1 MTQQPPTPP
10 MGERR
15 RRRDAERKAAQAT
28 GEHELNQPMT
38 RRERRALEE
47 ALASGALELTPDG
60 QYAPTGEVPVT
71 TTGQHVLS
79 GLESGRSAES
89 ADSGAQAS
97 SADAPDVPDDAPDG
111 AADAPGDAAASTQSP
126 PVADVP
132 QRQSWRDTAQEVEA
146 LHPPP
151 TMAKAPDGG
160 GSGDQGTS
168 PGSESAAGSAA
179 SARSGGSAS
188 SGPSAGSAESAGD
201 LADTGAGEVSRR
213 SLRARQ
219 ADSGATAPEQPSE
232 RTTTGR
238 RPVIRPP
245 ASARSTRTV
254 DATGELTSIQRAIRD
269 INAAPEE
276 LGTESEFESVA
287 AAEGSPEAADVDAVS
302 AQSPSTAS
310 PEPAGSVGAEASS
323 PASPAEAV
331 GRASAEAS
339 SPATSASS
347 SFSAEEDDEEE
358 ADDSFDMSP
367 RWPSLSAVAA
377 ESTTSEVTD
386 PDTVDDGAA
395 DRGVVAGTTRATAA
409 DANQEGSSPEQAR
422 TAAEL
427 DSDEPDEAEEEADD
441 ERHTPRV
448 LQVLYWLVLVLAGL
462 VLGLL
467 VWRMA
472 TGDLFGGD
480 DALALTGTLLPLRQ

>member
-28 GEHELNQPMT
+28 GEHEINQPMT

-60 QYAPTGEVPVT
+60 QYAPTGELPVT

-79 GLESGRSAES
+79 GLESARSPVS
-89 ADSGAQAS
+89 AGSGAEAS
-97 SADAPDVPDDAPDG
+97 SADAAE
-111 AADAPGDAAASTQSP
+111 ASTQSSP
-126 PVADVP
+126 LAEAP
-132 QRQSWRDTAQEVEA
+132 QRHSWRDTAQEVEA

-151 TMAKAPDGG
+151 TMDRTPDGG
-160 GSGDQGTS
+160 TSGGQGTS
-168 PGSESAAGSAA
+168 PGVESAAGSAGSAGSGA
-179 SARSGGSAS
+179 SAGSGG
-188 SGPSAGSAESAGD
+188 SAGSAESAGD
-201 LADTGAGEVSRR
+201 LADTGAGQVSRR

-219 ADSGATAPEQPSE
+219 ADSGASPPEQPSE
-232 RTTTGR
+232 RTATGR

-276 LGTESEFESVA
+276 LGTESELESVA
-287 AAEGSPEAADVDAVS
+287 AEQGGPEPADVEAVT
-302 AQSPSTAS
+302 AQSPSALR
-310 PEPAGSVGAEASS
+310 PEPSGSASAEALS
-323 PASPAEAV
+323 PVSPAEAV
-331 GRASAEAS
+331 GSASAEAPS
-339 SPATSASS
+339 AATSASS
-347 SFSAEEDDEEE
+347 SSSAEEDDEEE

-377 ESTTSEVTD
+377 ESTASEATD
-386 PDTVDDGAA
+386 PDTIDDGTA
-395 DRGVVAGTTRATAA
+395 DRGVVADATPATAA
-409 DANQEGSSPEQAR
+409 DTTQGGSSPEQAK
-422 TAAEL
+422 TAADHEG
-427 DSDEPDEAEEEADD
+427 DEPDDSEEEADD

-480 DALALTGTLLPLRQ
+480 DALALAGTLLPLRQ